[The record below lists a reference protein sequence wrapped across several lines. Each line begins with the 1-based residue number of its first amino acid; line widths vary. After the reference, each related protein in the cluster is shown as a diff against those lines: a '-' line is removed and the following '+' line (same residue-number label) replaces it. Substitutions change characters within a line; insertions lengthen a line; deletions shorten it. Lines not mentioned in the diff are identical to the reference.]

1 MNQPLKP
8 VARSPEP
15 HQAVVAAAAY
25 LGGRR
30 IAEIPVDEAGEW
42 SRRPGHVVWIG
53 LHEPSLDLLREAQA
67 EPQEVTRL
75 LLAFLKRA
83 GSMIGPTD

>member
-1 MNQPLKP
+1 
-8 VARSPEP
+8 
-15 HQAVVAAAAY
+15 
-25 LGGRR
+25 
-30 IAEIPVDEAGEW
+30 
-42 SRRPGHVVWIG
+42 VVWIG

>member
-1 MNQPLKP
+1 M
-8 VARSPEP
+8 
-15 HQAVVAAAAY
+15 
-25 LGGRR
+25 
-30 IAEIPVDEAGEW
+30 AEIAIDEAGEW
-42 SRRPGHVVWIG
+42 SRRPAHVVWIG

-83 GSMIGPTD
+83 GSMIGPMD